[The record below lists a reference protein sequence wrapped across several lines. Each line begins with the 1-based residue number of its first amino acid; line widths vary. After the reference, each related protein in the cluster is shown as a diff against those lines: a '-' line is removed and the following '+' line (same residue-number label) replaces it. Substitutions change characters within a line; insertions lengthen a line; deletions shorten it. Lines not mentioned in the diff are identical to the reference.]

1 MLLKNANIVLTVVRS
16 TKELVEVN
24 DKLIFKNYPPKL
36 KEQINGNDFVF
47 AFVDR

>member
-24 DKLIFKNYPPKL
+24 DKLIFKNYPQKL
-36 KEQINGNDFVF
+36 K
-47 AFVDR
+47 